1 MALAPVS
8 PEAREQLDLPGD
20 VKGAVVAQVQPGS
33 QAGIQPGDVIVGVG
47 GKSVGSPSDAVKAI
61 RSATSGADS
70 ALALRI
76 IRNGQAAFVA
86 VNLTANANAN
96 TDQG

>member
-1 MALAPVS
+1 
-8 PEAREQLDLPGD
+8 
-20 VKGAVVAQVQPGS
+20 VKGAVVAQVLPGS
-33 QAGIQPGDVIVGVG
+33 PADQAGIQPGDVIVGVG

-61 RSATSGADS
+61 RSASSGADS